1 MISMIQPLHVGNALR
16 IFLSPPTGAVRW
28 KVLRKGSADFSGHD
42 DGAALLAYDGDERI
56 FLDVASLQN
65 DVMQFYCAFYTSD
78 GVTWTASNV
87 ANGTPSATYEDHTTD
102 VLSHMRERLE
112 AGLYVECQRGNFM
125 TELGYIQVYTAP
137 PSLERDLRF
146 PLVTIHLDYEGSD
159 ERAIGESISGDVFD
173 SIGFDWNESEGWLA
187 NVRLQIIG
195 WSLNGDERIEL
206 RKAIRRIIVAN
217 LPVFDSYGWMLPN
230 VQQQDIDA
238 INGEYP
244 AQIYQVMTTFACVA
258 PVRVSGTVDAI
269 RDISVRRID
278 E

>member
-1 MISMIQPLHVGNALR
+1 MIVMVVPLHAGNAMRLILR
-16 IFLSPPTGAVRW
+16 PPAGAVRW
-28 KVLRKGSADFSGHD
+28 KVLRGAGATFTGHD
-42 DGAALLAYDGDERI
+42 DPSALLVYDGDE
-56 FLDVASLQN
+56 DVIVDSQFLQN
-65 DVMQFYCAFYTSD
+65 DIQQFWRAFYTQD
-78 GVTWTASNV
+78 GVTWQDSNV
-87 ANGTPSATYEDHTTD
+87 ASGTPSATYQDHTTD
-102 VLSHMRERLE
+102 VLSLMRERLE
-112 AGLYVECQRGNFM
+112 AGLLVECQRANFA
-125 TELGYIQVYTAP
+125 TELGFIQVFNAP
-137 PSLERDLRF
+137 PTLDQNIRF

-159 ERAIGESISGDVFD
+159 ERAIGEAISGDTFD
-173 SIGFDWNESEGWLA
+173 SIGFDWDESEGWLA
-187 NVRLQIIG
+187 NVRLQIVG
-195 WSLNGDERIEL
+195 WSLNSDERIEL

-244 AQIYQVMTTFACVA
+244 AQIYQVMTTFTCVA